1 MKDAGWPETVENVQI
16 FYFACFIWLF
26 CQYLPF
32 LALHLNSAGCS
43 HVGALLT
50 TENHK
55 NVGWQVF
62 DASFPKYLP
71 CLWCHWCRLLGTR
84 GQHSWSCF
92 GHFQMLVFNK
102 RDDRPNKKNSCLYVF
117 YSVPIDKAHNVK
129 CVSGLA
135 PIQ

>member
-62 DASFPKYLP
+62 DASSTST
-71 CLWCHWCRLLGTR
+71 CHVYGATGADCWAQEGSTR
-84 GQHSWSCF
+84 GHVLPTF
-92 GHFQMLVFNK
+92 
-102 RDDRPNKKNSCLYVF
+102 
-117 YSVPIDKAHNVK
+117 K
-129 CVSGLA
+129 C
-135 PIQ
+135 